1 MINFTGKS
9 FSYFYYFILPFFTTT
24 AGWKQVF
31 VMVQEARI
39 DRHMKLVPFA
49 GQFDFHFSVLRK
61 LHNIF
66 YDERFIVS

>member
-1 MINFTGKS
+1 MIHFTGKS
-9 FSYFYYFILPFFTTT
+9 FSYVKQFILPFVTTT

-49 GQFDFHFSVLRK
+49 GQFDFHLSVLRE

-66 YDERFIVS
+66 FFMISVS